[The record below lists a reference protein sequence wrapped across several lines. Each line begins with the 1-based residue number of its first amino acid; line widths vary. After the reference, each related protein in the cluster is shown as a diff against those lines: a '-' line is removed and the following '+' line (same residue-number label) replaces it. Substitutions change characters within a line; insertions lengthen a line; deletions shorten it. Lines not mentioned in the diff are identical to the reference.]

1 MAKTPLSVLTWNI
14 NFRDDRALGPL
25 ASLSNLPDVVTL
37 QEVKLSHETLIRRRL
52 EDLGYAVVFSGDSAA
67 TDKRYATMVGARG
80 RLAPT
85 DLSAFGF
92 PWPQLV
98 AHATLATPGA
108 LVNLVT
114 VHVPNG
120 SGNGWTK
127 IDALEALRRLVLSL
141 KGEPLVLTGDF
152 NEPRFEKLQDG
163 RIVTW
168 GQEQY
173 EGRWLPWTVWTFDAV
188 TDTGDRWDAAVRWFF
203 EATDESGIRN
213 AFWDAAGHGAMAA
226 SHYSAGKP
234 RWFDHVFVSDQFQV
248 KSCKYLHSFRE
259 DGFSDHSALLA
270 SLSYAL
276 GE

>member
-1 MAKTPLSVLTWNI
+1 MATTPLSVLTWNI
-14 NFRDDRALGPL
+14 NFRADRVLGPL
-25 ASLSNLPDVVTL
+25 ASLPDLPDVVTL
-37 QEVKLSHETLIRRRL
+37 QEVTLSHEALIRRRL
-52 EDLGYAVVFSGDSAA
+52 EDLGYAVVSSGDSAA
-67 TDKRYATMVGARG
+67 TDKRYANMIAARG
-80 RLAPT
+80 RLAPS

-98 AHATLATPGA
+98 SHATLDTPGA

-120 SGNGWTK
+120 SGNGWKK
-127 IDALEALRRLVLSL
+127 IDALESLRRMVLSL

-168 GQEQY
+168 GQEQCD
-173 EGRWLPWTVWTFDAV
+173 GRWLPWAVWTFDGV

-203 EATDESGIRN
+203 EAMDESGIRN
-213 AFWDAAGHGAMAA
+213 AFWDAAGHGEMAA
-226 SHYSAGKP
+226 SHYSRRKP
-234 RWFDHVFVSDQFQV
+234 RWFDHVFVSGEFQV
-248 KSCKYLHSFRE
+248 DSCEYLHSFRE

-270 SLSYAL
+270 SLSYAP
-276 GE
+276 G